1 MNRQHIAKVL
11 RPRFVAVPP
20 RRVPVNVLHI
30 AESVRNDAQVEV
42 GIMMFGAPRRRFRAA
57 RARYPDG
64 RMRLLQR
71 HLERI
76 DLAEVVVF
84 PLPAERPR
92 RSPGFHH
99 QVMSFLKPL
108 PVINRVAV
116 RRPAFGAAAAH
127 KSRHQPPP
135 GNAVNFRQLLSQP
148 QRVVVNRQ
156 RIAHQHDFR
165 LVRNAGQN
173 GGFQVHRRPQAGR
186 RAVMLVQHHP
196 VKPDFLAVFPLVQV
210 VVILVRRHHRVKM
223 GVGESYPVRPVGT
236 ALNILLGVVEVSPLG
251 EPHHKHNSNLSTL
264 DCVGLKLL

>member
-11 RPRFVAVPP
+11 RPRFVAVHPG
-20 RRVPVNVLHI
+20 RVPVNILHI
-30 AESVRNDAQVEV
+30 AESVGNDAQVKV
-42 GIMMFGAPRRRFRAA
+42 GIVMLGAPRRRFRAA
-57 RARYPDG
+57 GARYPDG

-76 DLAEVVVF
+76 DLAEVVML

-99 QVMSFLKPL
+99 QVMGFLKPL

-116 RRPAFGAAAAH
+116 GGPAFGAAAAH
-127 KSRHQPPP
+127 KAGDEAAARD
-135 GNAVNFRQLLSQP
+135 AVDFRQLLGQP
-148 QRVVVNRQ
+148 QRVVVNGQ
-156 RIAHQHDFR
+156 RIAHQDDFR

-196 VKPDFLAVFPLVQV
+196 VKPDFLAVFPLVEV
-210 VVILVRRHHRVKM
+210 VVILVGRHRRVKV

-236 ALNILLGVVEVSPLG
+236 ALNILLGVVKVSPLG
-251 EPHHKHNSNLSTL
+251 EPHHKHRSNLSIPE
-264 DCVGLKLL
+264 CVGLKLL